1 MTAWYRNP
9 VAIGILLVLAA
20 VLLFGSVAVVPESK
34 QAVILRLQRPVGVV
48 NPYREG
54 QPLGATGAG
63 IFLRMPFLDRVVWVD
78 KRVLSIDLDN
88 QPVLSIDQL
97 RLQVD
102 AFARFRIVDPLQMVV
117 SVRTEDGARQQLR
130 TILASSLRNELS
142 KRPFATL
149 LSPERGQ
156 VMENIQVALNRQAR
170 QFGAEI
176 VDVRIKQAELPSG
189 SPLDSALNRM
199 RSARQQEART
209 IEAQGF
215 KQAQIVRA
223 EAEAQAAQIY
233 AQSFGKDAQFYD
245 FWRAMQSYRRTF
257 GADGNTTSGE
267 TAIILSPDNEYLRQF
282 EGRGQ
287 R

>member
-9 VAIGILLVLAA
+9 VAIGILAVLAL
-20 VLLFGSVAVVPESK
+20 VLLFGSIAVVPETR
-34 QAVILRLQRPVGVV
+34 QAVVLRLQRPVGVV

-54 QPLGATGAG
+54 EPLGATGAG
-63 IFLRMPFLDRVVWVD
+63 IFLRLPFFDRVVWVD

-102 AFARFRIVDPLQMVV
+102 AFARFRIVDPLKMVV
-117 SVRTEDGARQQLR
+117 SVRTEEGARQQLR

-223 EAEAQAAQIY
+223 EAEAQAAQVY
-233 AQSFGKDAQFYD
+233 AQSFGKDPQFYD

-257 GADGNTTSGE
+257 GADGNTTTGE

>member
-9 VAIGILLVLAA
+9 VAIGILAVLVV
-20 VLLFGSVAVVPESK
+20 VLLFGSIAVVPETK

-54 QPLGATGAG
+54 QPLGSTGAG
-63 IFLRMPFLDRVVWVD
+63 IFARLPFFDRVVWVD

-223 EAEAQAAQIY
+223 EAEAQAAQVY
-233 AQSFGKDAQFYD
+233 AQSFGKDPQFYD

-257 GADGNTTSGE
+257 GADGNTTTGE

>member
-9 VAIGILLVLAA
+9 VGLGILATLALVLIFSS
-20 VLLFGSVAVVPESK
+20 FGMVPETRQAVV
-34 QAVILRLQRPVGVV
+34 LRLQQPVGVV
-48 NPYREG
+48 NPYRPNEA
-54 QPLGATGAG
+54 PGATGAG
-63 IFLRMPFLDRVVWVD
+63 VFYKIPFIDRVVWVD
-78 KRVLSIDLDN
+78 KRVLSIDLDD

-102 AFARFRIVDPLQMVV
+102 AFARFRIVDPLRMVV
-117 SVRTEDGARQQLR
+117 SVRTEEGARQQLR

-142 KRPFATL
+142 KRPFAAL

-156 VMENIQVALNRQAR
+156 LMDNIQAALNRQAR

-189 SPLDSALNRM
+189 SPLESALERM
-199 RSARQQEART
+199 RTARNQEART
-209 IEAQGF
+209 IEAQGNRE
-215 KQAQIVRA
+215 AQIVRA
-223 EAEAQAAQIY
+223 NAEAQAAQIY
-233 AQSFGKDAQFYD
+233 AQSFGKDPQFYD

-257 GADGNTTSGE
+257 GADGNSTSGE
-267 TAIILSPDNEYLRQF
+267 TSIILSPDNEYLRQF

>member
-9 VAIGILLVLAA
+9 VAIGILVVLAA